1 MAYEFEYKPWVEE
14 AKEKDVFPFSF
25 SLNKINESLQE
36 DFFVD
41 VFTTDF
47 YLKDFESEKSLEE
60 EKNKRKENLLNQIKI
75 KIKEKLFYNFDFFK
89 YLNKYSK
96 YYNQLQSIKYIVK
109 ANVYGFDDLN
119 EKIKKSE
126 LKNKV
131 PKSYYFEI
139 KDFKSTYQF
148 NLVTSIE
155 ELKNIFNIKNYKM
168 SFDTETTGLDP
179 ENDYIIGF
187 SFSIKSQEGY
197 YVPVKHDQKFDYLNL
212 GEEALEVLYHAMLKA
227 KIVYMFNSRF
237 DMRMMEYSKFKFDM
251 SKIKFRDVQV
261 SAWFADPDFRHH
273 SLKKLEKHFLGYYR
287 PDLLDTLKNFKTNIF
302 NTMLISPE
310 KIVFYAAQ
318 DAISTFELGE
328 ETEKYQKEF
337 GLSGEIDQSLLYPL
351 MKVENHGIRINLEY
365 LKKQLDYI
373 NQRLKNLNESLFE
386 SIGNFNLNS
395 AKQRIKLFE
404 SFGLDTGEKT
414 KTNNMATG
422 TKEIEAM
429 IEDLE
434 KQGKEYPEWL
444 KLLGERTKLEKLQS
458 TFFGSLL
465 EQATMSNGR
474 VRINYRNTQA
484 ATGRLSSG
492 ADFGE

>member
-1 MAYEFEYKPWVEE
+1 
-14 AKEKDVFPFSF
+14 
-25 SLNKINESLQE
+25 
-36 DFFVD
+36 
-41 VFTTDF
+41 
-47 YLKDFESEKSLEE
+47 
-60 EKNKRKENLLNQIKI
+60 
-75 KIKEKLFYNFDFFK
+75 
-89 YLNKYSK
+89 
-96 YYNQLQSIKYIVK
+96 
-109 ANVYGFDDLN
+109 
-119 EKIKKSE
+119 
-126 LKNKV
+126 
-131 PKSYYFEI
+131 
-139 KDFKSTYQF
+139 
-148 NLVTSIE
+148 
-155 ELKNIFNIKNYKM
+155 M

-197 YVPVKHDQKFDYLNL
+197 YVPVNHDQKFDYLNL